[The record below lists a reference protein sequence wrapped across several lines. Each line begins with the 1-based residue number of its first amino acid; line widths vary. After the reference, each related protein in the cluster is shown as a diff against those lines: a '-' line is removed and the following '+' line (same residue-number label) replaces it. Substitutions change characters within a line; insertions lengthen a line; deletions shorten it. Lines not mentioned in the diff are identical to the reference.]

1 MSLTKSSPEY
11 HRHMD
16 EVFMDQQLFV
26 DPYYDGYDE
35 WLYFQQREKQ
45 QPTTPKTEDHVDSK
59 QQRKEDL

>member
-1 MSLTKSSPEY
+1 MSLMKSSPEY

-35 WLYFQQREKQ
+35 WLYFQQRDKK

>member
-1 MSLTKSSPEY
+1 
-11 HRHMD
+11 MD